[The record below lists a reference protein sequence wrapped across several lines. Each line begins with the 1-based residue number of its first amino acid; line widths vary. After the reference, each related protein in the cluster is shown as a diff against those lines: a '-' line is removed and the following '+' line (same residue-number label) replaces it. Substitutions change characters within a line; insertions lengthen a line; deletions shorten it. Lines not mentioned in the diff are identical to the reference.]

1 MVLVMNGNAMG
12 DGLVNLLLQRSIDR
26 TGGSLQGDDERAS
39 ERLAEHM
46 ASRALLPAGNMRARR
61 IGVPVSVRPDSQ
73 ADRRHRLPYERESE
87 ALFG

>member
-26 TGGSLQGDDERAS
+26 TGGSLQGDDERA
-39 ERLAEHM
+39 ACGTHGV
-46 ASRALLPAGNMRARR
+46 ARALLPAGNMRARR